1 MKLCSACLLGIKC
14 RYDGKNKQNNKVIEL
29 AKKEALIPVC
39 PEQLGGLPTPR
50 ESNEIKKGR
59 VFTKSGKDLT
69 ENFQKGAQEVLKIV
83 KLLDIKEAIF
93 KTKSPSC
100 GSGQIYDGTFSGK
113 LTQGDGITTRL
124 LKKNNI
130 KIITEEEL

>member
-14 RYDGKNKQNNKVIEL
+14 RYDGNVKKNNKVIKL
-29 AKKEALIPVC
+29 TKKEVLIPVC
-39 PEQLGGLPTPR
+39 PEQLGGLTIPR
-50 ESNEIKKGR
+50 ESTEIKKGK
-59 VFTKSGKDLT
+59 VFTQSGKDVT